1 MAFTALNTALARLFF
16 CGFKELQEGGRHRQK
31 GFGDVLHFRDLG
43 DLHHFAVLNPLA
55 VKDDHQL
62 HHFLDMVAPH
72 LRQLR
77 ILAAKGVHL
86 AVEEAIAPVQLE
98 VVADEGQR
106 RVFLRTARAP
116 NIVGFF
122 RHSLKQLDQ
131 NLFFIVIVKIEVA
144 RADIHGLGDVVRG
157 DRDNTAAI
165 EEFNGGNEN
174 AFFGL
179 HVY

>member
-1 MAFTALNTALARLFF
+1 MAFTTLDTALSGLFF
-16 CGFKELQEGGRHRQK
+16 CGFKELQEGGRHCQQ
-31 GFGDVLHFRDLG
+31 GFSDVLHFRDFG
-43 DLHHFAVLNPLA
+43 DLDHFAVLHPLA

-72 LRQLR
+72 LRQLL
-77 ILAAKGVHL
+77 ILTAKGVHFPM
-86 AVEEAIAPVQLE
+86 EEAIAPVQIK

-106 RVFLRTARAP
+106 RVFLGAAGAP
-116 NIVGFF
+116 NIVGLF
-122 RHSLKQLDQ
+122 RHSLKQLNQD
-131 NLFFIVIVKIEVA
+131 LFFVVIVKIEVA
-144 RADIHGLGDVVRG
+144 WADIHGLGDVIGR
-157 DRDNTAAI
+157 DRHHTAAI